1 MAQISVRG
9 TDQHAVIA
17 INGRFDFSVHAEFR
31 SAYEQ
36 LLKDGASP
44 SITIDLAGA
53 GYVDS
58 SALGMLLI
66 LRDRL
71 GCDRARQQII
81 NCPDSV
87 MDIFRVANFDQL
99 FDIVAAA

>member
-9 TDQHAVIA
+9 TDKDAVIA
-17 INGRFDFSVHAEFR
+17 VAGRFDFSVHAEFR
-31 SAYEQ
+31 NAYER
-36 LLKDGASP
+36 LLKTGGSP
-44 SITIDLAGA
+44 NITIDLAGT

-71 GCDRARQQII
+71 GCDSARQRII
-81 NCPDSV
+81 NCPGSV

-99 FDIVAAA
+99 FDIQAA